1 MQINLYLSNIEKEI
15 KDIEYIIDL
24 CKTTN
29 NLDKIETLERLLE
42 VMVNYFNR
50 PSFIKEK
57 FIPELNKHNEYMGI
71 IIFQSIDEDYYVV
84 DILVNELNKDIER
97 KYGKIYDNFCVEN
110 DIEFININ
118 ICDYDKYD
126 YSVLDNYDCL
136 KCLVE

>member
-15 KDIEYIIDL
+15 KNMEDIIKL

-57 FIPELNKHNEYMGI
+57 FIPELNKHNKYMGI
-71 IIFQSIDEDYYVV
+71 IIFQSI
-84 DILVNELNKDIER
+84 N
-97 KYGKIYDNFCVEN
+97 
-110 DIEFININ
+110 
-118 ICDYDKYD
+118 
-126 YSVLDNYDCL
+126 
-136 KCLVE
+136 